1 MLLKKE
7 PKTCTSWFGSQRTF
21 SVKPQMT
28 SIFDHFSFTL
38 KHIPAS
44 DYCHLLPKF
53 LRMVKSRGQKIGQF
67 CGGHKWMTLNFKNLT
82 VFCNIMVICGSW
94 KSWRVVFT
102 SGYTKKKQWFVIHNP
117 ESFNSTPG
125 FICGFTAKIF
135 YQERYLQSQF
145 WFRYER
151 STVRSS

>member
-1 MLLKKE
+1 MIWISKDIFS
-7 PKTCTSWFGSQRTF
+7 KTSNDFYFWPFFFYSKTYSCVW
-21 SVKPQMT
+21 
-28 SIFDHFSFTL
+28 
-38 KHIPAS
+38 
-44 DYCHLLPKF
+44 LLPFITKIF
-53 LRMVKSRGQKIGQF
+53 ADGKSRGQKIGHF